1 MARLSLVTIAATAL
15 LPGVVITVAPI
26 EAPPQVWRKAAHS
39 PYLRALQIG
48 ADRQGTR
55 IELLQFNDGTVKIEQ
70 PDVTENQL
78 ANTCVLGD
86 APDNRR

>member
-1 MARLSLVTIAATAL
+1 
-15 LPGVVITVAPI
+15 
-26 EAPPQVWRKAAHS
+26 
-39 PYLRALQIG
+39 LRALQIG